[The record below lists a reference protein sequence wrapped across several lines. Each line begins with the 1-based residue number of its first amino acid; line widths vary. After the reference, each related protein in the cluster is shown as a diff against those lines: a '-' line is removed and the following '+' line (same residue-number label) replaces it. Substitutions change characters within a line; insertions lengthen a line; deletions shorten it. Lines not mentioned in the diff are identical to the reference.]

1 MIKRIECQN
10 HCLIGV
16 ISDTHGYVAPEVL
29 KAFADADL
37 ILHAGD
43 IGEPDVLKALKNI
56 APLVAVRG
64 NMDFGKWANCL
75 PQEDTVEIG
84 GICIH
89 VIHDV
94 QRLRTGVMSS
104 AINAIVFG
112 HSHRRLARETE
123 GIYYLNPGSASYPK
137 YGESASVALLHLR
150 NGKLDTE
157 FISIS
162 D

>member
-1 MIKRIECQN
+1 MTIRIKCQN
-10 HCLIGV
+10 PCLIGV
-16 ISDTHGYVAPEVL
+16 ISDTHGYVAPAVL
-29 KAFADADL
+29 KAFADVDL

-64 NMDFGKWANCL
+64 NMDFGNWAHRL
-75 PQEDTVEIG
+75 PQEDTVKIG
-84 GICIH
+84 GISIH

-94 QRLRTGVMSS
+94 QKLRTEGVSS
-104 AINAIVFG
+104 AVSAIVFG
-112 HSHRRLARETE
+112 HSHRRLARETK

-137 YGESASVALLHLR
+137 YGDSASVALLRLQ

-157 FISIS
+157 FINLVE
-162 D
+162 

>member
-1 MIKRIECQN
+1 MTKKIDFQN

-16 ISDTHGYVAPEVL
+16 ISDTHGHVAPAVL

-43 IGEPDVLKALKNI
+43 IGEQDVLKTLKNI

-64 NMDFGKWANCL
+64 NMDFGKWAHRL
-75 PQEDTVEIG
+75 PQEDTIEIG

-94 QRLRTGVMSS
+94 QRLRIEGIS
-104 AINAIVFG
+104 AAVSAIVFG
-112 HSHRRLARETE
+112 HSHRRLARETD
-123 GIYYLNPGSASYPK
+123 GIFYLNPGSASYPK
-137 YGESASVALLHLR
+137 YGDSASVALLHLQ
-150 NGKLDTE
+150 NGKLHTE
-157 FISIS
+157 FINLVE
-162 D
+162 

>member
-1 MIKRIECQN
+1 MTKRIECQK

-16 ISDTHGYVAPEVL
+16 ISDTHGYVAPAVL

-84 GICIH
+84 GTCIH

-94 QRLRTGVMSS
+94 QRLRTGEMSS
-104 AINAIVFG
+104 GVSAIVFG

-137 YGESASVALLHLR
+137 YGESASVALLHLQ

-162 D
+162 N

>member
-1 MIKRIECQN
+1 MTKRIECQN

-16 ISDTHGYVAPEVL
+16 ISDTNGYVAPAVL

-64 NMDFGKWANCL
+64 NMDFGKWASCL

-94 QRLRTGVMSS
+94 QRLRTGEMSS
-104 AINAIVFG
+104 AVSAIVFG
-112 HSHRRLARETE
+112 HSHRRLTRETE

-157 FISIS
+157 FISLS

>member
-1 MIKRIECQN
+1 MAKRTECQN
-10 HCLIGV
+10 PCLIGV
-16 ISDTHGYVAPEVL
+16 ISDTHGYVAPAVL

-43 IGEPDVLKALKNI
+43 IGGPDVLKALKNI

-64 NMDFGKWANCL
+64 NMDFGKWANRL

-89 VIHDV
+89 IIHDV
-94 QRLRTGVMSS
+94 QRLRTGEMSS
-104 AINAIVFG
+104 AISAIVFG

-137 YGESASVALLHLR
+137 YGESASVALLHLQ

>member
-1 MIKRIECQN
+1 MSKRIKCQSR
-10 HCLIGV
+10 CLIGV
-16 ISDTHGYVAPEVL
+16 ISDTHGYVAPAVL

-43 IGEPDVLKALKNI
+43 VGEPDVLKALNNI

-64 NMDFGKWANCL
+64 NMDFGKWAHRL

-89 VIHDV
+89 IIHDV
-94 QRLRTGVMSS
+94 QRLRTKEMPS
-104 AINAIVFG
+104 AVSVIVFG
-112 HSHRRLARETE
+112 QSHRRLARETE

-137 YGESASVALLHLR
+137 FGDSASVALLHLQ

-157 FISIS
+157 FISLS

>member
-1 MIKRIECQN
+1 MAKRIECQN

-16 ISDTHGYVAPEVL
+16 ISDTHGYVAPAVL

-43 IGEPDVLKALKNI
+43 IGGPDVLKALKNI

-64 NMDFGKWANCL
+64 NMDFGKWANRL

-89 VIHDV
+89 IIHDV
-94 QRLRTGVMSS
+94 QRLRTGEMSS
-104 AINAIVFG
+104 AVSAIVFG
-112 HSHRRLARETE
+112 HSHRRLSRETE

-137 YGESASVALLHLR
+137 FGESASVALLHLQ

-157 FISIS
+157 FITLS